1 MFAGLYMCYLCLA
14 QSRYVF
20 MQLRVVTLIYVD
32 VQVMNGD
39 VVAVK
44 PIYVV
49 VVAVINHGN

>member
-20 MQLRVVTLIYVD
+20 IQLRLVTLIYVD

-49 VVAVINHGN
+49 AVAVINHGN